1 MPSNHDKTKVAPP
14 TTNQKIADLLAL
26 AAGAPTL
33 TFLQDKSL
41 SRLYEL
47 VVLERLLLSY
57 VNVSSNRTVGVENA
71 PGGVLYLA
79 GSPCMADK
87 NVFSYFSLKRN
98 GKVEHE
104 AWVSVE
110 VTTLSWDRAGSPTP
124 LPNSGK
130 HEIDVGV
137 FSELSDVPHYPDYRE
152 LHAGFSCKHR
162 APNKESVREVL
173 GLRRE
178 TALLK
183 PLSRSS
189 VRWIRKFVPAAPPSP
204 IFLVCSSPG
213 VLAYAT
219 PLEAIGVYMA
229 HVPFPP

>member
-14 TTNQKIADLLAL
+14 ATNQKIADLLAL
-26 AAGAPTL
+26 AAGAPPL

-47 VVLERLLLSY
+47 VVLEWLLRSY
-57 VNVSSNRTVGVENA
+57 VNAGGNRKVKVKNA

-79 GSPCMADK
+79 GSPCKADK
-87 NVFSYFSLKRN
+87 SVFSYFSLKRN
-98 GKVEHE
+98 GNVEHE

-110 VTTLSWDRAGSPTP
+110 VTTLSWTRAGMQLP
-124 LPNSGK
+124 LPSSGK
-130 HEIDVGV
+130 HEIDVGLFRV
-137 FSELSDVPHYPDYRE
+137 LSKSPHYPDYRT

-162 APNKESVREVL
+162 APSKESVREVL

-178 TALLK
+178 TALLSSI
-183 PLSRSS
+183 SRSA
-189 VRWIRKFVPAAPPSP
+189 VPWIEPFVPAEPPSP
-204 IFLVCSSPG
+204 IFLACSSPG
-213 VLAYAT
+213 ILAYAT